1 MLFPAAAP
9 IPDIRRITAL
19 VLVFTLAACEGAQT
33 RTLVERRNVRTIEM
47 VAEDARASVRPVLA
61 ARFNAA
67 TGALT
72 VGMAKEISGELRAF
86 DTYDEASITV
96 KEHNRSPIS
105 ETILLPFAVALS
117 PLDASARRF
126 LTDEVYRPKEQERK
140 ESVSTGRISAE
151 GKPLGKQGVT
161 RLPWPGL
168 TVFLSIEEGPP
179 RHKLNDADGEAV
191 FDLYD
196 SIDTAAQ
203 LLDRESL
210 SLRLWAEAGGK
221 KVETP
226 VILAG
231 ADFAALRRLTANHAA
246 EKGRQARSGSDHPQ
260 AATRFRLAA
269 ELGEPEAQYLLA
281 EMYRDGQGVPQNHRD
296 ARHWTERAARQ
307 GHAPA
312 QLALAEGMGQ
322 GADAYVWASLAA
334 AQLRDDPRSR
344 AVALRDSLATRL
356 KGDDLRTAQAQ
367 AGRFAAVPEMRDESL
382 TALAA
387 QAEPPPPLDATRL
400 RGKPK
405 PNAAALVIGVED
417 YLTLPMAQFAGRDAR
432 AFGEFATSALGL
444 ETARVKVLTGA
455 EARLLDI
462 EKAIDTWLKAEIQS
476 GATDVYVFFAGH
488 GLASPD
494 GRDLYL
500 IPHDGDRAILK
511 RSAIDRDRLI
521 ASILGHGAANVTL
534 FLDTCY
540 SGGTRG
546 GATLI
551 ADARPLMIVPK
562 DQGLP
567 PAANLLAAAGND
579 QLSSSYAAARHGIYS
594 YFLMRGLMG
603 DADADGDRVLTLA
616 ELSTFVQRN
625 TRREAA
631 RLGRDQSP
639 VLVGDGEKVVMRW

>member
-1 MLFPAAAP
+1 MRRLLSAALL
-9 IPDIRRITAL
+9 L
-19 VLVFTLAACEGAQT
+19 VLAACEGTQT
-33 RTLVERRNVRTIEM
+33 RTLTERRNVRTVER
-47 VAEDARASVRPVLA
+47 VAEDAQASVRPVMA
-61 ARFNAA
+61 AHFNAV
-67 TGALT
+67 TGAMT
-72 VGMAKEISGELRAF
+72 VGVVKEVAGELRRY
-86 DTYDEASITV
+86 DIYDEAEITV
-96 KEHNRSPIS
+96 KEKQPDLVHDVIS
-105 ETILLPFAVALS
+105 LPFAVALA
-117 PLDASARRF
+117 PLDASARRELPTLF
-126 LTDEVYRPKEQERK
+126 QSRELERK
-140 ESVSTGRISAE
+140 EKVATGRIGVE
-151 GKPLGKQGVT
+151 GAPLGKQGVT
-161 RLPWPGL
+161 RQPWPGL
-168 TVFLSIEEGPP
+168 TVFLSIEEAPP
-179 RHKLNDADGEAV
+179 RQKANDADGEAV

-196 SIDTAAQ
+196 AIDTAAQ

-210 SLRLWAEAGGK
+210 SLRLWTEAGGK

-231 ADFAALRRLTANHAA
+231 ADFAALRRLTASYAA
-246 EKGRQARSGSDHPQ
+246 EKGRQARSGGDHPQ
-260 AATRFRLAA
+260 AAKRFRLAA

-281 EMYRDGQGVPQNHRD
+281 EMYRDGQGVPQNHQD

-312 QLALAEGMGQ
+312 QLALAEDKGEPL
-322 GADAYVWASLAA
+322 AEAYVWASLAA
-334 AQLRDDPRSR
+334 SQLRDDPRRR
-344 AVALRDSLATRL
+344 AVTLRDALAARL
-356 KGDDLRTAQAQ
+356 KGDDLRGAQAQ
-367 AGRFAAVPEMRDESL
+367 AARFAAVPEMRDESL
-382 TALAA
+382 AALAA

-400 RGKPK
+400 KGKPQ
-405 PNAAALVIGVED
+405 PTAVALVIGVED

-432 AFGEFATSALGL
+432 AFGEFATNALGVAP
-444 ETARVKVLTGA
+444 ARVKVLTGS

-476 GATDVYVFFAGH
+476 GATDVYVYFAGH

-494 GRDLYL
+494 GRELYM

-521 ASILGHGAANVTL
+521 ASILGHGASNVTL

-546 GATLI
+546 GTTLI

-579 QLSSSYAAARHGIYS
+579 QLSSSYGAARHGLYS

>member
-1 MLFPAAAP
+1 MGGHL
-9 IPDIRRITAL
+9 RRIITAAL
-19 VLVFTLAACEGAQT
+19 VLVLAACEGTQT
-33 RTLVERRNVRTIEM
+33 RTLTERRNVRTVER
-47 VAEDARASVRPVLA
+47 VAEDAQASVRPVLT

-67 TGALT
+67 TGTLT
-72 VGMAKEISGELRAF
+72 TTVAKEISGELRAF
-86 DTYDEASITV
+86 DLYDEANITV
-96 KEHNRSPIS
+96 KEKHPDLVHDVIS
-105 ETILLPFAVALS
+105 LPFAVVLA
-117 PLDASARRF
+117 PLDNSARRELPNLF
-126 LTDEVYRPKEQERK
+126 QPRELERK
-140 ESVSTGRISAE
+140 ENVATGRVSAE
-151 GKPLGKQGVT
+151 GRPLGKPGVT

-168 TVFLSIEEGPP
+168 TVSLSIEEAAP
-179 RHKLNDADGEAV
+179 RQRRNDTDGEAG
-191 FDLYD
+191 FDLSDAID
-196 SIDTAAQ
+196 SADQ
-203 LLDRESL
+203 LLNRESL
-210 SLRLWAEAGGK
+210 SLRLWTEAGGK

-231 ADFAALRRLTANHAA
+231 TDFAALRRLTAAAAA
-246 EKGRQARSGSDHPQ
+246 EKGRKARFGGDHPQ
-260 AATRFRLAA
+260 AARQFRLAA
-269 ELGEPEAQYLLA
+269 ELGEPEAQSLLA

-296 ARHWTERAARQ
+296 ARHWAERAARQ

-312 QLALAEGMGQ
+312 QLALAEDKDEPL
-322 GADAYVWASLAA
+322 AEAYVWASLAA
-334 AQLRDDPRSR
+334 SQLRDDPRRR
-344 AVALRDSLATRL
+344 AVALRESLAARL
-356 KGDDLRTAQAQ
+356 KGDDLRAAQAQ
-367 AGRFAAVPEMRDESL
+367 AARFAAVPEMRDESL

-400 RGKPK
+400 KGARKS
-405 PNAAALVIGVED
+405 NAVALIVGVED
-417 YLTLPMAQFAGRDAR
+417 YLSLPMAQFAGRDAR
-432 AFGEFATSALGL
+432 AFADFATNALGL
-444 ETARVKVLTGA
+444 PPDRVKVLTGA

-462 EKAIDTWLKAEIQS
+462 EKAIDTWLKAEIQA
-476 GATDVYVFFAGH
+476 GATDVYVYFAGH

-521 ASILGHGAANVTL
+521 SGILGHGAASVTL

-546 GATLI
+546 GTTLI

-567 PAANLLAAAGND
+567 ATANLLAAAGND
-579 QLSSSYAAARHGIYS
+579 QLSSAYGPARHGLFS

-603 DADADGDRVLTLA
+603 DADANGDHVLTLA

-639 VLVGDGEKVVMRW
+639 VLVGDGDKVVMRW